1 MKDLELELKTL
12 QFKYDLLKKTQEETP
27 EMIIHELKD
36 KEAELQ
42 MWKRYAYKLKP
53 REDKMMRMV
62 KFYRELNEE
71 LEEKLSNI
79 SVARQLL
86 IKSPIV
92 KS

>member
-12 QFKYDLLKKTQEETP
+12 QFKYDLLKKVQEKTP
-27 EMIIHELKD
+27 EIMMED
-36 KEAELQ
+36 KEEELQ

-53 REDKMMRMV
+53 REDRMMRMV